1 METLSMFDMLR
12 QAVWVIILASMPVLA
27 VAMLVGVLL
36 GVLQTATSIQEHTLA
51 FVPKIVAIFAALVFF
66 GPFMFGQVGDFTV
79 FVLKELH
86 RFVQ

>member
-1 METLSMFDMLR
+1 MWVTLF
-12 QAVWVIILASMPVLA
+12 ASLPLLL
-27 VAMLVGVLL
+27 VAMVVGLII
-36 GVLQTATSIQEHTLA
+36 GILQTATSIQEQTLA